1 MNTILR
7 GLLGL
12 VTGNLPGL
20 IMSLAID
27 ALKAMILK
35 IKWNIVVERFVSRA
49 ITIGLRWLEKRYSNR
64 LLVATVD
71 SILEQLSSPDV
82 GLPRVKEQDVKIQR
96 KTTPRKREN

>member
-49 ITIGLRWLEKRYSNR
+49 ITIGLRWLEKRYSNK

-71 SILEQLSSPDV
+71 SILEQLSIPDV

>member
-49 ITIGLRWLEKRYSNR
+49 ITIGLRWLEKRYSNK

-96 KTTPRKREN
+96 KTTSRKCEN

>member
-49 ITIGLRWLEKRYSNR
+49 ITIGLRWLEKRYSNK